1 MKVLVTGGAGFL
13 GRNVVSALLAA
24 GHEVVLLV
32 RGGRRKGLPE
42 SAAIVDGDVRDAA
55 IFRSAAQGC
64 DAILHAAAMV
74 KLWSPRTLD
83 FDEVNVGGIRNA
95 VAAAL
100 AHGIRLVY
108 TSSFMAVGPT
118 PEAPV
123 DETRDHPGPPYHNDY
138 ERTKTLADAIARE
151 YAREGGDIV
160 ILYPGVVYGP
170 GELTDGNIIAKM
182 LADRMN
188 NRLPGI
194 VGPGDRLWSY
204 AFVDDVARGHVTA
217 LDRGRKGERYLLAG
231 ENATLGQVFAAAS
244 KRAKRDLTPR
254 KLPYGL
260 SRLVGRAMWLWA
272 DMTGKAPDLTH
283 QAVGIFEK
291 NWAYRSDKAI
301 RELAYRVRPLEEGI
315 GATVDWLIEEGHA
328 R

>member
-13 GRNVVSALLAA
+13 GKNMVSALLAK

-32 RGGRRKGLPE
+32 RGGRRPGLPE
-42 SAAIVDGDVRDAA
+42 NARVVAGDVRDADA
-55 IFRSAAQGC
+55 FRGAALGC

-74 KLWSPRTLD
+74 KLWSPRLAD
-83 FDEVNVGGIRNA
+83 FDYINVGGLRNA
-95 VAAAL
+95 IAAAR
-100 AHGIRLVY
+100 AHNLRLVY
-108 TSSFMAVGPT
+108 TSSFMALGPT
-118 PEAPV
+118 KEAPG
-123 DETRDHPGPPYHNDY
+123 DEAQIHPGPPYRNDY
-138 ERTKTLADAIARE
+138 ERTKALADAVARD

-182 LADRMN
+182 IADRMN

-204 AFVDDVARGHVTA
+204 SFVDDVVQGHVVA
-217 LDRGRKGERYLLAG
+217 LERGRKGERYLLAG
-231 ENATLGQVFAAAS
+231 VNATLMQVFAAAS
-244 KRAKRDLTPR
+244 KRAGRDLTPR
-254 KLPYGL
+254 QLPFGL
-260 SRLVGRAMWLWA
+260 SRAVGRAMWLWA
-272 DMTGKAPDLTH
+272 DLTGKPPDLTH

-291 NWAYRSDKAI
+291 HWAYRSDKAI
-301 RELAYRVRPLEEGI
+301 KELDYQVRPLEEGI
-315 GATVDWLIEEGHA
+315 GMTVDWLIAEGHV